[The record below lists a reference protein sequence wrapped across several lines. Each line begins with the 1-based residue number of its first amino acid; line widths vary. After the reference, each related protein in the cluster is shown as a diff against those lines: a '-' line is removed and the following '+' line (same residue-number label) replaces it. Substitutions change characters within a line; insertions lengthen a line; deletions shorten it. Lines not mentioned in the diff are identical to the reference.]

1 MCGFNSIFHY
11 RSEHTVDLAELR
23 ATRDHMEARGPD
35 GFGEWV
41 SEDGRVG
48 LGHRRLSIIDLSE
61 HGAQPM
67 HSADGRYSISF
78 NGEIYNYRGLREG
91 LLRDGWQC
99 RSESDTEVLMGLY
112 ARYGADMLP
121 MLRGMFAFALWDH
134 ERRQLFAARDPYG
147 IKPLYYA
154 DDGRVIRMASQVKA
168 LLAGGAVDASVD
180 EGSLCAFMLL
190 GSVPEPRTMYRGIRA
205 LPAGHW
211 MRVDG
216 DGVKGPVEYESIAG
230 VLAGNREKVKG
241 GEGERVGLR
250 SGEHEAGATDAEVEI
265 IREALRDSVAHHM
278 IADVPVG
285 AFLSA
290 GIDSGT
296 LVGLVRDAGIEDLRT
311 VTLAFEEF
319 RGRHDDEA
327 PLAGE
332 VARHYGTDHRTRML
346 TAEEFSGDLEHILH
360 VMDQPSIDGINT
372 YYVSKAAR
380 ENGLKVALSGLGGD
394 ELFAGYNTF
403 IDVPQWVRSYSNPLY
418 RLLGSDML
426 RSLLSSSLLVISP
439 GGSPKRAGIF
449 KYGANYPGAW
459 YLRRGL
465 FMPWELPAL
474 LGRDRAEAGM
484 REMDFMGLIADAM
497 TPDPITPY
505 GRVAAMEAGLYM
517 KNQLLRDSD
526 WAGMAH
532 SIEIR
537 VPLVDIDLL
546 RRLAPLMH
554 RLALTHRKR
563 LLAMSPTRPIPGH
576 LLERKKTGFQVPIQH
591 WLELD
596 NRIDAWKRVPA
607 LAGANW
613 ERKWAYV
620 LASRLIH
627 GA

>member
-11 RSEHTVDLAELR
+11 NSSLTVDLAELR
-23 ATRDHMEARGPD
+23 ATRDHMHARGPD

-41 SEDGRVG
+41 SDDGRVG
-48 LGHRRLSIIDLSE
+48 FGHRRLSIIDLSDR
-61 HGAQPM
+61 GAQPM
-67 HSADGRYSISF
+67 HSVDGRYSITF
-78 NGEIYNYRGLREG
+78 NGEIYNYRPLRET
-91 LLRDGWQC
+91 LLRDGWSL
-99 RSESDTEVLMGLY
+99 RSETDTEVLMGLY
-112 ARYGADMLP
+112 ARHGADMLP

-134 ERRQLFAARDPYG
+134 ERKQLFAARDPYG

-154 DDGRVIRMASQVKA
+154 DDGGCIRMASQVKA
-168 LLAGGAVDASVD
+168 LLAGGAVDARVD
-180 EGSLCAFMLL
+180 EGSLCAFLML
-190 GSVPEPRTMYRGIRA
+190 GSVPEPRSIYRAVRA

-211 MRVDG
+211 LRVDG
-216 DGVKGPVEYESIAG
+216 SGVKGPVEYGSIAG
-230 VLAGNREKVKG
+230 MLAEAAPLLR
-241 GEGERVGLR
+241 GEGGKTSPPAPLLE
-250 SGEHEAGATDAEVEI
+250 EET

-327 PLAGE
+327 PLAE
-332 VARHYGTDHRTRML
+332 DVARHYGTDHRTRML
-346 TAEEFSGDLEHILH
+346 TAQEFSGDLDHILA

-403 IDVPQWVRSYSNPLY
+403 VDVPEWVRKFGFAR
-418 RLLGSDML
+418 RLPWLGQGFQSVYA
-426 RSLLSSSLLVISP
+426 SLLSGHSER
-439 GGSPKRAGIF
+439 SPKVAGAL
-449 KYGANYPGAW
+449 KYGHSYPGAW

-465 FMPWELPAL
+465 FMPWELPEL
-474 LGRDRAEAGM
+474 LGVDRAEAGLHD
-484 REMDFMGLIADAM
+484 MDIMGLIGDAM
-497 TPDPITPY
+497 TPDPVTPY
-505 GRVAAMEAGLYM
+505 GRIAAMEAGLYM

-537 VPLVDIDLL
+537 VPLVDIELL

-554 RLALTHRKR
+554 TLALTHRKR
-563 LLAMSPTRPIPGH
+563 LLAMSPSRPIPQQ
-576 LLERKKTGFQVPIQH
+576 LLDRRKTGFQVPIRH
-591 WLELD
+591 WLEQD
-596 NRIDAWKRVPA
+596 ERIDTWKRVPT
-607 LAGANW
+607 LVRANW
-613 ERKWAYV
+613 ERRWAYV
-620 LASRLIH
+620 LADRMSKE
-627 GA
+627 